1 MIQWT
6 LFYSFLCISRSYF
19 ILILTWVR
27 QFNKL
32 QSDNEGILQ
41 WLSCWAMKLC
51 REGQIL
57 AIQFLPFW
65 SLLHK
70 TQVRKFKCLK
80 SIDCLFSENTK
91 IEILVKIHR
100 RTFHLLT
107 RHFFTYAEL
116 VFVEGLLS
124 SLFNFF
130 VELTVNMILLSSLFN
145 MFQST
150 GHLPT
155 SLITS
160 CPQLAYMWKLCSR
173 GE

>member
-107 RHFFTYAEL
+107 RHF
-116 VFVEGLLS
+116 LLMQNW
-124 SLFNFF
+124 SLLKGFC
-130 VELTVNMILLSSLFN
+130 LHYLISLWSL
-145 MFQST
+145 QST
-150 GHLPT
+150 WSCWVLY
-155 SLITS
+155 LIRFRAQDT
-160 CPQLAYMWKLCSR
+160 CRLL
-173 GE
+173 